1 MGTLQL
7 PSFLLT
13 SHKFQKPFQSRS
25 TKSAS
30 HSSRIHQSSLDIS
43 RPASAK
49 PEMLDVDLRWHDHR
63 PGARPTEYDVVVIG
77 CGPSGLRLAEQAA
90 RRCLRVCCVDP
101 SPLAA
106 WPNNYGVW
114 VDEFAA
120 MGLDPFLDKT
130 WPMTAVIV
138 DDRRTKYLNR
148 PYGRISRNGLKTHL
162 LQECTSHGVEFHQA
176 KAWEVKHNEFSS
188 AISCSSGYELKAN
201 LVVDA
206 TGFSSPFIEYDK
218 KRNHGYQIAHGILA
232 EVNCHPFDLD
242 KMLLM
247 DWRDSHMDSE
257 PYLRPQNSK
266 TPTFLYAMPLNSTL
280 IFLEETSLVSR
291 PILSYTEIKRRMT
304 ARLRHL
310 GIKLKR
316 VIEDEKCLIPMGG
329 PLPKIPQ
336 STMAIG
342 GAAGLV
348 HPSTGYMVVRG
359 LELAPVIA
367 EAMVECLGSTRMVR
381 GRQLRHKMWS
391 SLWTGERKRAREFYW
406 FGMEMLLRLDLKGTR
421 SFFDAFFDLDN
432 YCWEGFLSSRL
443 SLRELLLLSLYLF
456 GNASSKCKW
465 DIVSKC
471 PVPFV
476 RMAGNL
482 AIQST

>member
-13 SHKFQKPFQSRS
+13 SHKFHKPFQSRS

-43 RPASAK
+43 RLASAK

-63 PGARPTEYDVVVIG
+63 PGARPTEYDVVVVG

-90 RRCLRVCCVDP
+90 RRGLRVCCVDP

-114 VDEFAA
+114 VDEFVA
-120 MGLDPFLDKT
+120 MGLDPFLDKI

-138 DDRRTKYLNR
+138 DDRRTNYLNR
-148 PYGRISRNGLKTHL
+148 PYGRVSRNGLKTHL

-206 TGFSSPFIEYDK
+206 TGFSSPFVEYDK

-232 EVNCHPFDLD
+232 EVNRHPFDLD

-329 PLPKIPQ
+329 PLPRIPQ

-367 EAMVECLGSTRMVR
+367 EAMVECLDVVAVR
-381 GRQLRHKMWS
+381 F
-391 SLWTGERKRAREFYW
+391 E
-406 FGMEMLLRLDLKGTR
+406 GTR

-432 YCWEGFLSSRL
+432 YYWEGFLSSRL